1 MKLKR
6 FVCAALGL
14 LFLLGASVS
23 AAPVSGLPYDAY
35 IYDNDGEPLLTP
47 APYTVEKTL
56 SGADFG
62 ADGFSG
68 LSDVFYDGADRLYW
82 CDTGNNR
89 VLVTDTDYRLLR
101 VIDSAAE
108 GTGDPLSAP
117 TGCYAN
123 DEAIYIADSGNS
135 RIVVLRRSDYQPLR
149 VLERPAIPQ
158 LGDDYTYTPLRLSV
172 DHAGRIYVVA
182 KGVNKGLIRLAPDG
196 SFTSF
201 FGAPDVEYNVLQ
213 LLWRKIATKEQ
224 RQRMEQYVPTEYSAI
239 QMDKKGFIYA
249 VSQTSATTPVA
260 KLNSAGEDVLAE
272 LSAVG
277 DSDYRQKQGLPG
289 GAGLTDIALGS
300 HDTFSLLNATDG
312 KLYVYNA
319 DGELLYAFGGTGSQ
333 KGLFYTATAIE
344 QVGEHLLVTDG
355 TKGTVTVYTR
365 TEFGRMVQ
373 TAMQA
378 YDEGDYDASY
388 AAWQEARRYCS
399 HYTPAITGMAR
410 ISIARGDTDAAM
422 RELKSIH
429 AQELYS
435 KAFEKSRNQFIRR
448 AILPLALGL
457 AVILTLVWLLKR
469 ALHKSRRVQRFCAG
483 DFYRKQR
490 YATYTMFH
498 PFDGYWDIKHEKR
511 GDLKTALLILA
522 AFILCYAVRAQFS
535 GYAVTGTISE
545 NVNVPYQLMLILLPI
560 AFWVIANWCF
570 TALMDGKGTMR
581 DIVTATGYA
590 LKPYVLLSVP
600 LFLLSHVLTQ
610 EEAMIYTLLDG
621 ICLIWVLGLLFFG
634 MMTIHDYSLS
644 KSVLTVILTLLGMCI
659 ILFILLLLASLV
671 QEIYNYFYG
680 IYKELVFRTY

>member
-6 FVCAALGL
+6 IVCAALGL
-14 LFLLGASVS
+14 LLVLSSAVF
-23 AAPVSGLPYDAY
+23 AAPVGGLPYDAY

-62 ADGFSG
+62 IDGFSG

-108 GTGDPLSAP
+108 DTDDPLSSP
-117 TGCYAN
+117 TGCYA
-123 DEAIYIADSGNS
+123 DADAIYIADSGNG
-135 RIVVLRRSDYQPLR
+135 RIVVLRRSDYQLLR

-249 VSQTSATTPVA
+249 VSQTSATAPVA

-277 DSDYRQKQGLPG
+277 DSEYRQKQGLPG

-333 KGLFYTATAIE
+333 KGSFYTATAIE
-344 QVGEHLLVTDG
+344 QVGERLLVTDG

-365 TEFGRMVQ
+365 TEFGRTVQ

-388 AAWQEARRYCS
+388 AAWQKTVHYCS

-410 ISIARGDTDAAM
+410 ISIARGDTDTAM

-448 AILPLALGL
+448 AILPLAAAL
-457 AVILTLVWLLKR
+457 AAILALAWLLKR
-469 ALHKSRRVQRFCAG
+469 ALQKSRRFQRVRAS
-483 DFYRKQR
+483 DLWQKQR

-511 GDLKTALLILA
+511 GDLRTALLILA

-535 GYAVTGTISE
+535 GYAVTGTIAE
-545 NVNVPYQLMLILLPI
+545 NVNVPYQLMLILLPVT
-560 AFWVIANWCF
+560 FWVIANWCF
-570 TALMDGKGTMR
+570 TALMDGKGTMK
-581 DIVTATGYA
+581 DIVIATGYA

-600 LFLLSHVLTQ
+600 LFLLSHVLTK

-634 MMTIHDYSLS
+634 MMTIHDYSLG

-671 QEIYNYFYG
+671 QEVYNYFYG